1 MSKIEKLINKVFS
14 ASEISYQDAEKI
26 LFRLGYD
33 LEVSGSHHVF
43 RKPGYGHIS
52 IKRRS
57 GLYSYQISEL
67 RDILVKHGYP
77 EEKI

>member
-1 MSKIEKLINKVFS
+1 MSKFEKLIKKIFS

-52 IKRRS
+52 IKKRS
-57 GLYSYQISEL
+57 GLYSYQVNEL
-67 RDILVKHGYP
+67 REILVKHGYS
-77 EEKI
+77 E